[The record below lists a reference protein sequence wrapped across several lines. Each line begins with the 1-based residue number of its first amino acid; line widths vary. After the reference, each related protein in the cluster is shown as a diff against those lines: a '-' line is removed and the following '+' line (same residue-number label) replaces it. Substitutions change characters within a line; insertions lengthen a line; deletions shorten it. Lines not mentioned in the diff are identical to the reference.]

1 MYVKS
6 AAAANPDTYFLS
18 VPIIKHELDTY
29 FSLRKDMVSLGL
41 GKGFMCPTNL
51 PTGLHTI
58 LLALLQCDVVNLFGF
73 SYNTKMLYSRDD
85 ASSPRVS
92 GSHAWSFDTML
103 LRVLFLAGKLNICT
117 V

>member
-1 MYVKS
+1 MYRYT
-6 AAAANPDTYFLS
+6 A
-18 VPIIKHELDTY
+18 
-29 FSLRKDMVSLGL
+29 
-41 GKGFMCPTNL
+41 
-51 PTGLHTI
+51 
-58 LLALLQCDVVNLFGF
+58 
-73 SYNTKMLYSRDD
+73 MLYSRKD